1 MALKKREVEEGEKV
15 IKTYRAT
22 KRQLKKLQELAN
34 QYTNGNVTAWL
45 LYCALNYKP
54 KKKELEK

>member
-1 MALKKREVEEGEKV
+1 MALKQFEKSEGKKIV
-15 IKTYRAT
+15 KTYRAT
-22 KRQLKKLQELAN
+22 KGQLKRLQELAN